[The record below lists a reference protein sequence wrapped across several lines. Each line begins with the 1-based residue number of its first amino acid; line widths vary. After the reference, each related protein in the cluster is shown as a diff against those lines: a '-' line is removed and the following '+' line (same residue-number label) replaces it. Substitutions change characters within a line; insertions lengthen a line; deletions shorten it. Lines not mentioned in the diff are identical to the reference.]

1 MGWEWWS
8 WRNGYSRFLPGEG
21 GKKWPLA
28 VRSHLRYATLHC
40 RLATL
45 VVPIGRVRDV
55 AIACPFWQH
64 SGQRGRYRS
73 SIALVSLP
81 AHHPRCSPWCSYASH
96 RATRTTSLGVP
107 WCCVAL
113 HSGQNDPESC
123 KQSPSP
129 SSVSKIASS
138 SPKLRKSTPQSQSI
152 APVCS
157 HPVGRR
163 VDNP

>member
-107 WCCVAL
+107 WYVLRCTR
-113 HSGQNDPESC
+113 D
-123 KQSPSP
+123 KTIQSPVSNLRRPLRSP
-129 SSVSKIASS
+129 KIASF
-138 SPKLRKSTPQSQSI
+138 SPKLRKSTLPVSI
-152 APVCS
+152 NSPGMLSPCREE
-157 HPVGRR
+157 GG
-163 VDNP
+163 